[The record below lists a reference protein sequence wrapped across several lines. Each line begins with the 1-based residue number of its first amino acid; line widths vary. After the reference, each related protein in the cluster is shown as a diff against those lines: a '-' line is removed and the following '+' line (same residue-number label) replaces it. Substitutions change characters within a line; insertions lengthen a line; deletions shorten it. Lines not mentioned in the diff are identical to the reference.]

1 MTRFGL
7 ALVLPLVVA
16 LLDTGSSRAHPAG
29 TCPAARCVCADVWL
43 RRDSLSVA
51 TRQLGAADAV
61 VLATVERHDVLPAVP
76 GSPAALADQSGPV
89 IARLH
94 VHRRWKGPQTDTLS
108 VAFHPAAT
116 VITTCDIPLVVGR
129 TYLVFAA
136 RESRIVRGGY
146 EGLLAT
152 GQCTGPREASATNA
166 MLPVLDRA
174 AASPP

>member
-1 MTRFGL
+1 MTRLGL
-7 ALVLPLVVA
+7 ALILPLVAA
-16 LLDTGSSRAHPAG
+16 LLDTGGLAHPAR
-29 TCPAARCVCADVWL
+29 TCAAARCVCADVWP

-51 TRQLGAADAV
+51 TRQLAAADAV
-61 VLATVERHDVLPAVP
+61 VLATVERHDTLLAVP

-89 IARLH
+89 IARLR
-94 VHRRWKGPQTDTLS
+94 VHRRWKGPRTDTLS

-116 VITTCDIPLVVGR
+116 IITTCDLPLVVGR

-152 GQCTGPREASATNA
+152 GQCTGTREASATNA